1 MSGGLTI
8 AQEYVF
14 NAGDY
19 KFMRFNP
26 MSAKKGES
34 LLKQFIELGRF
45 ASFQGVEKEFGKEA
59 DNVIKYILLCYDRM
73 SPAYTQIPDVFK
85 RKSWCALACDFDYDK
100 NTNVFKKKYY
110 QIMNGENERVNYAII
125 DLCSLFNSTAYMLL
139 VSGYEAFYRK
149 QRTMFEV
156 VNDDKKDPLSLE
168 KIRGE
173 LYKQL
178 QGMQKD
184 LQNLEQQYLTERNTY
199 LVEDLY
205 KIANE
210 EIRKRLHLTPER
222 RASQKGLMKDG

>member
-26 MSAKKGES
+26 MTVSKGYDMIDEF
-34 LLKQFIELGRF
+34 KELGRF
-45 ASFQGVEKEFGKEA
+45 QSFQNLQKRYNK
-59 DNVIKYILLCYDRM
+59 DTNNVIKYILLCYDRM

-85 RKSWCALACDFDYDK
+85 RKSWCALSSGFEYDK
-100 NTNVFKKKYY
+100 DTNVFKQKFYK
-110 QIMNGENERVNYAII
+110 IMNGEDEAVNFAII
-125 DLCSLFNSTAYMLL
+125 DFCSLFNSTAYMLL

-149 QRTMFEV
+149 QRTMSEV

-184 LQNLEQQYLTERNTY
+184 LMNLEEQYLTERNTF
-199 LVEDLY
+199 LVGDLY

-210 EIRKRLHLTPER
+210 DIRKRLNLTPER
-222 RASQKGLMKDG
+222 RAASKKNG